1 MYLAW
6 DELKNGAR
14 QVVVARR
21 PLSGAATT
29 AWSRE
34 VLSGNVPGTYP
45 SLASSDA
52 GAIVAWTSAA
62 PNSVI
67 RVAALKF

>member
-1 MYLAW
+1 MV
-6 DELKNGAR
+6 E
-14 QVVVARR
+14 RR
-21 PLSGAATT
+21 RVSIGERRAMCEK
-29 AWSRE
+29 E